1 MTGVPRWLIMLLVAA
16 IVLIGFASYMGWLR
30 DPDLA
35 RADYVGSVEVSAD
48 DARLYRP
55 VPFEWRVISN
65 AGSFTGT
72 DTAYLR
78 IDTSGERPVFCGW
91 IRLDPSASLGAGPSA
106 SLGAGKGSNSI
117 RATRWLSE
125 ARLKVGDLRVTAL
138 FVAPVEKAAG
148 DGLNA
153 GCLRLDEPVRPA
165 QDAPLSFEGSP
176 VRE

>member
-1 MTGVPRWLIMLLVAA
+1 MTGVPRWLIVLLGAA
-16 IVLIGFASYMGWLR
+16 LLLFGFASHMGWLR
-30 DPDLA
+30 DPSLA
-35 RADYVGSVEVSAD
+35 RSDYIGAIDVSAE

-55 VPFEWRVISN
+55 VPFEWRVNSN
-65 AGSFTGT
+65 AGSFKGN
-72 DTAYLR
+72 DTAYVR
-78 IDTSGERPVFCGW
+78 IDNGGERTVLCGW
-91 IRLDPSASLGAGPSA
+91 LRLDKAGA
-106 SLGAGKGSNSI
+106 SI

-125 ARLKVGDLRVTAL
+125 AHLKVGDLKLTAL
-138 FVAPVEKAAG
+138 FIAPVERAPG